1 MYKFS
6 KNDNKSK
13 LLQILYKLLTK
24 FTLLFSDLYSV
35 SSSSDFNFLKKQFG
49 LNIESKII
57 IRPNWVMIEKNNN
70 LDNRKL
76 NNLLNVGRL
85 ENQKNQKEIIESLS
99 NTDLSLTIYGEGTLK
114 GDLINKAKHRNVILQ
129 IFDSVSFLE
138 LKRDLQ

>member
-1 MYKFS
+1 
-6 KNDNKSK
+6 
-13 LLQILYKLLTK
+13 
-24 FTLLFSDLYSV
+24 
-35 SSSSDFNFLKKQFG
+35 
-49 LNIESKII
+49 
-57 IRPNWVMIEKNNN
+57 MIEKTNN

-114 GDLINKAKHRNVILQ
+114 SDLINKAKHSNVILQ

-138 LKRDLQ
+138 LKRFTIITLFYSLISL